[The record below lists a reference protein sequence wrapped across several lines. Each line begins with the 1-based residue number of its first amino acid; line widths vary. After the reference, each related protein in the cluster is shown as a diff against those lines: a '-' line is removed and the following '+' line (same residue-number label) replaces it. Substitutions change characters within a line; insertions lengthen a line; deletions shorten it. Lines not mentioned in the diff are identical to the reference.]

1 MNSLKEKN
9 WHLPKWLNWLPKAL
23 SGEGDFEE
31 IESVGQQGEGFPFGE
46 PVPEA
51 IPVRID
57 E

>member
-23 SGEGDFEE
+23 SGEG
-31 IESVGQQGEGFPFGE
+31 E